1 MEGCYLLAGFLKNV
15 LNGTVHSVASN
26 DPYCI
31 MRLGSQFQPGRGRV
45 SLEGK
50 GASVSLEL

>member
-1 MEGCYLLAGFLKNV
+1 MEGCYLLDGFSKNV
-15 LNGTVHSVASN
+15 LNGTVHAVASN